1 MKAISK
7 SVFGLLAFLS
17 SFAFAASDGAPGA
30 PSIYESLGLRNGD
43 VLMEVNGIS
52 TASPDTAL
60 QAMAS
65 LKDAKKVR
73 LKVKRD
79 GKVQLIERN
88 VVDRDVV
95 EKK

>member
-1 MKAISK
+1 MKAK
-7 SVFGLLAFLS
+7 SNIRFVSGLLLLLS
-17 SFAFAASDGAPGA
+17 TAAFAASEQSPSVFDG
-30 PSIYESLGLRNGD
+30 LGLQKGD

-65 LKDAKKVR
+65 LKDAKKIR
-73 LKVKRD
+73 LKVKRA
-79 GKVQLIERN
+79 GKVQMIERD
-88 VVDRDVV
+88 VVEPDVV